1 MQEFI
6 LESLDLTAFAQ
17 IVWLDLVLSADNAVV
32 IGMVAH
38 QLAPAHKRIAIVGGA
53 LFAIV
58 ARIGTTFL
66 VASAIRLPGLQLF
79 AGVLLIV
86 VAVKLLRDEEVR
98 RSNLYRA
105 RNQSV
110 LHAMLA
116 IALADLIMSLDN
128 VLAVAALSSGDLR
141 LLVFGLV
148 LSISLIMTCG
158 MMVATLMDRFT
169 WLAYLGACFL
179 AWIAGRLIA
188 EDCLLEDWTG
198 GAAWVSWLISTILT
212 LAVLGLAKVRE
223 HMFRRSNQKHKIA
236 DRKGENEVMRQECSI
251 TPKK

>member
-79 AGVLLIV
+79 AGVYIF
-86 VAVKLLRDEEVR
+86 
-98 RSNLYRA
+98 
-105 RNQSV
+105 
-110 LHAMLA
+110 
-116 IALADLIMSLDN
+116 
-128 VLAVAALSSGDLR
+128 
-141 LLVFGLV
+141 FG
-148 LSISLIMTCG
+148 
-158 MMVATLMDRFT
+158 
-169 WLAYLGACFL
+169 
-179 AWIAGRLIA
+179 
-188 EDCLLEDWTG
+188 
-198 GAAWVSWLISTILT
+198 
-212 LAVLGLAKVRE
+212 
-223 HMFRRSNQKHKIA
+223 
-236 DRKGENEVMRQECSI
+236 
-251 TPKK
+251 PK